1 MTKNETMQ
9 KLIAMLRR
17 DAYEA
22 TTLVAHFVEE
32 NKNLRSFAQSI
43 MEAWPEGGIEG
54 DDLQE
59 IAVKHGLLAPET
71 RHEPCG
77 EWCKCN
83 GIGEYDSDD
92 WQRGVTCYRR
102 TALLTGVEE

>member
-32 NKNLRSFAQSI
+32 NKNLRSFAQAI
-43 MEAWPEGGIEG
+43 MAAWP
-54 DDLQE
+54 
-59 IAVKHGLLAPET
+59 
-71 RHEPCG
+71 
-77 EWCKCN
+77 
-83 GIGEYDSDD
+83 
-92 WQRGVTCYRR
+92 
-102 TALLTGVEE
+102 